1 MSQDRLKT
9 AARAISGL
17 DPMVP
22 YRYLY
27 RAQVVSQSASNL
39 DQVDVRPDDPS
50 VPEMAGVPLRHG
62 IPGVQV
68 QVRPGCHVVVGWAN
82 GEPNAPFAALW
93 EAGADVLQ
101 LIVDATAIKL
111 GGTSAIQHVV
121 LGEVFM
127 ANLAAALTTILAD
140 LTVVFPLV
148 GITSVPTSTPTISAM
163 LSAIGVATYLSPKV
177 TAG

>member
-27 RAQVVSQSASNL
+27 RAQVVSQSSSNL
-39 DQVDVRPDDPS
+39 DQVDVRPDDPA

-62 IPGVQV
+62 IPGVQAQV
-68 QVRPGCHVVVGWAN
+68 QPGCFVVVGWAN

-93 EAGADVLQ
+93 EPGAKVAKLILSGDSTQ
-101 LIVDATAIKL
+101 LGDA
-111 GGTSAIQHVV
+111 SATQHVMHGEDTSSDLATV
-121 LGEVFM
+121 LAKISADLVAVF
-127 ANLAAALTTILAD
+127 AAASAGT
-140 LTVVFPLV
+140 
-148 GITSVPTSTPTISAM
+148 PTSTEDVAAM
-163 LSAIGVATYLSPKV
+163 AGKLSAGFYLSPKV
-177 TAG
+177 TAT